1 MVRNDLRNVAIIA
14 HVDHGKTTLV
24 DALLRQSGAFRDNQA
39 VAERVMDSGDI
50 ERERGITI
58 LAKNCSCTYKGVKI
72 NIVDTPGH
80 ADFGGEVERVL
91 KMVNGVLLLV
101 DAAEGCMPQTRFVL
115 QKALQQNLSLVVA
128 INKIDRPDARIKEVI
143 DEVLYLLMDLGA
155 TDEQLDCPM
164 LFCCGRDGTA
174 SLDPDVPGTDL
185 VPLFDTLLS
194 TIKPPEGDPEAP
206 FQMLVSSVDYNEFVG
221 RIGIGRIQNG
231 VAKVGEEVVVADMMA
246 GLTVCAVALPLALAF
261 GVSSG
266 ASAASGLV
274 TAIIAGVV
282 IAILGGASYQIS
294 GPTGAMSAVLVGI
307 VAEYGLQGV
316 FFACFAAGVLL
327 LLAGIFKLGRL
338 ISFIPM
344 PVIMGFTS
352 GIAIIIAMGQIDNF
366 FGTVSEGGSN
376 LEKIASY
383 GRLGFHPNMQAVLIG
398 LLVVLVMVFWPKKWG
413 ARVPGSL
420 VGIILATI
428 VATVAG
434 MDQLAVV
441 GDIPKTLLLA
451 DRLSLGG
458 LSFTMLENLISPIV
472 TIAALGM
479 IESLLCGASASRMK
493 GEAFNA
499 DQELIAQG
507 VGNILL
513 PLFGG
518 VPATAAIART
528 SVAVKS
534 GQQTRLTSVFHSLFL
549 LASMFLLGGV
559 MARLPLSALAGVLM
573 VTAWRMNDW
582 EGIRYIFRHKFKS
595 GISQFLVTMVATVI
609 FDLTVAIL
617 LGVVYSAIL
626 YMAKSSHIHVN
637 FSDIDANKLR
647 SVEGKPPILET
658 SGVAYITGALFFGA
672 VDEFNHRMAEM
683 PQYDH
688 IILSMRGMPSV
699 DVSGAQAMLEL
710 CESLKSQGKTV
721 ACCGMTEA
729 VRSYFDRAG
738 ITELLGEES
747 YFWSADQAILD
758 LLDAERAP

>member
-1 MVRNDLRNVAIIA
+1 M
-14 HVDHGKTTLV
+14 
-24 DALLRQSGAFRDNQA
+24 SF
-39 VAERVMDSGDI
+39 
-50 ERERGITI
+50 
-58 LAKNCSCTYKGVKI
+58 
-72 NIVDTPGH
+72 
-80 ADFGGEVERVL
+80 FGGFLVISSFFAGLKREFAGYNAEKLLKDVL
-91 KMVNGVLLLV
+91 
-101 DAAEGCMPQTRFVL
+101 
-115 QKALQQNLSLVVA
+115 
-128 INKIDRPDARIKEVI
+128 
-143 DEVLYLLMDLGA
+143 
-155 TDEQLDCPM
+155 
-164 LFCCGRDGTA
+164 
-174 SLDPDVPGTDL
+174 
-185 VPLFDTLLS
+185 
-194 TIKPPEGDPEAP
+194 
-206 FQMLVSSVDYNEFVG
+206 
-221 RIGIGRIQNG
+221 
-231 VAKVGEEVVVADMMA
+231 A

-266 ASAASGLV
+266 ASAAAGLV
-274 TAIIAGVV
+274 TAIIAGIV
-282 IAILGGASYQIS
+282 IALLGGASFQIS

-307 VAEYGLQGV
+307 VATYGLQGV

-327 LLAGIFKLGRL
+327 LLAGVLKLGRL

-352 GIAIIIAMGQIDNF
+352 GIAVIIALGQIDNF
-366 FGTVSEGGSN
+366 FGTTSEGLSN
-376 LEKIASY
+376 MEKLLSY
-383 GRLGFHPNMQAVLIG
+383 GRLGFPVNWQAALIG
-398 LLVVLVMVFWPKKWG
+398 LLVVAIMILWPKKWG
-413 ARVPGSL
+413 ERVPGSL
-420 VGIILATI
+420 VGIVAAAIITSVFRMDSLAT
-428 VATVAG
+428 
-434 MDQLAVV
+434 V
-441 GDIPKTLLLA
+441 GDIPRTLLLA
-451 DRLSLGG
+451 DRLDLKSLNFAMLRDL
-458 LSFTMLENLISPIV
+458 LSPVV

-493 GEAFNA
+493 GEKFNA

-534 GQQTRLTSVFHSLFL
+534 GQQTRLTSVFHSVFL

-595 GISQFLVTMVATVI
+595 GISQFLITMLATVV

-647 SVEGKPPILET
+647 LVEGKPPILET

-710 CESLKSQGKTV
+710 CEALKSQGKTV

-729 VRSYFDRAG
+729 VRTYFDRAG

-758 LLDAERAP
+758 LLDAEIVE